1 MEREAWIVP
10 WSMWVWAALFGAIIV
25 FELITLWMNRK
36 ADDGT
41 RRNLT
46 AYVRAAIGVGD
57 RRLTR
62 RFPRWLAVAILV
74 WLLLHFLGHA

>member
-1 MEREAWIVP
+1 MREEWIVP
-10 WSMWVWAALFGAIIV
+10 WALWVWAALFGAIIV
-25 FELITLWMNRK
+25 FELITLYMNRK

-46 AYVRAAIGVGD
+46 AYVRAWLGVGD

-62 RFPRWLAVAILV
+62 KGPRWVAVVFLT
-74 WLLLHFLGHA
+74 WLLLHFLGYA